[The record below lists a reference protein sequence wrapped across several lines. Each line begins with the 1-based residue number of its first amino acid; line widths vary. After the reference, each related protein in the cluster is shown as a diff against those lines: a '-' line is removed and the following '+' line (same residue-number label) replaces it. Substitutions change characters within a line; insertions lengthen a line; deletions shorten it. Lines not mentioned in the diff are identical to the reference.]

1 MGDLSKLKV
10 AIAQPDLSQTNEHA
24 NGRVQ
29 ERMVERALDA
39 GADVL
44 VLPGSLIDATDIRL
58 IALNDTRIDIA
69 GSRVLLEAAGES
81 FIVSL
86 GRIDPACD
94 FSVVMDLTPWTL
106 GQGEHV
112 AQPGI
117 VLRPVGMLNEGSK
130 VCAFDG
136 ATSVSAADGTL
147 LCRLRDDFEEDF
159 TILVMGRSGS
169 VAGFCENKLLT
180 CLEKTLQRFDAQI
193 LPWGPTWVI
202 GLSGG
207 LDSSVCAALLV
218 RAFGAERVAAY
229 NLAST
234 HNSSTTKANA
244 ASVAEALGLELH
256 DGSITGLVDA
266 TASALDQLGFGSDAL
281 EGLVAENAQARIR
294 GHLLSTAAALLN
306 GVVVNNANRV
316 EEALGYFTL
325 YGDSIGALAPI
336 GDLTKVRLLDL
347 ALTLNDV
354 LGTEAIPTNLI
365 PHETVAGYTWQTMP
379 SAELADDQRDPMKWF
394 YYDWLIEQLLDAP
407 SLNEGACA
415 VLEGYLSGSLQVG
428 PMGKWL
434 RFYGLDN
441 PATFLSDLDWVISSM
456 QRTAFKRV
464 QAPPCIKVASLA
476 SVYSHPV
483 VQGELQLGERYELLK
498 RAIAR
503 K

>member
-10 AIAQPDLSQTNEHA
+10 AIAQPDLSQTDERA

-86 GRIDPACD
+86 GRNDPACD

-106 GQGEHV
+106 GQGEHA

-130 VCAFDG
+130 VCAFAG
-136 ATSVSAADGTL
+136 ATTVSAADGTL
-147 LCRLRDDFEEDF
+147 LCRLRDDFEEDY
-159 TILVMGRSGS
+159 TTLVMGRSGS
-169 VAGFCENKLLT
+169 IAGFCENKLLT
-180 CLEKTLQRFDAQI
+180 CLEKTVQRFDRQI

-218 RAFGAERVAAY
+218 RALGKERVAAY
-229 NLAST
+229 NLASS
-234 HNSSTTKANA
+234 HNSSVTKANA
-244 ASVAEALGLELH
+244 ASVAAALGLDLH
-256 DGSITGLVDA
+256 EGSIQGLFDA
-266 TASALDQLGFGSDAL
+266 TVAQMADLGFDADKI

-294 GHLLSTAAALLN
+294 GQVLSTAAALLG
-306 GVVVNNANRV
+306 GVVVNNGNRV
-316 EEALGYFTL
+316 EEALGYFTM
-325 YGDSIGALAPI
+325 YGDSIGALAPL
-336 GDLTKVRLLDL
+336 GDLTKVRLFDL
-347 ALTLNDV
+347 ALALNDA
-354 LGTEAIPTNLI
+354 LGTEAIPSNLI

-379 SAELADDQRDPMKWF
+379 SAELADGQRDPMKWF
-394 YYDWLIEQLLDAP
+394 YHDWLIEQLLDAP
-407 SLNEGACA
+407 SINDGICS
-415 VLEGYLSGSLQVG
+415 VLEAYLSGSLEVG
-428 PMGKWL
+428 PVGKWL

-441 PATFLSDLDWVISSM
+441 PAVFLSDLDWVMSTM

-483 VQGELQLGERYELLK
+483 VQGELQLSERYEVLR

-503 K
+503 G